1 MPLVGDV
8 LIFTGT
14 VPLVCD
20 VLIIGVP
27 LVGDVLMVGG
37 AADDVLMIGGAVP
50 RVGDV
55 LMIGGAA
62 TLVGD
67 VLMGS
72 AVLHIGRLD
81 V

>member
-14 VPLVCD
+14 VPLVGD

-37 AADDVLMIGGAVP
+37 AAS
-50 RVGDV
+50 DV

-67 VLMGS
+67 VLIGS